1 MRLFRTA
8 TDHSRRGQ
16 LIAAANSDYVR
27 AVIDRDSFRFAVG
40 EPADSILTTVRIG
53 ISEAKTGRE
62 FSPGSFIP
70 PGKAKEEVEIWKLNG
85 IPCPR
90 RSRTIFFKIINL
102 NNKLDEILEIRET
115 IKILQ
120 LLKIMYKSYN
130 MWRSI

>member
-53 ISEAKTGRE
+53 ISEARIFTRIVYSARRSEAG
-62 FSPGSFIP
+62 
-70 PGKAKEEVEIWKLNG
+70 EIWKLNG